1 MEDLYG
7 DLDTSVTGLSSV
19 HLKTQLQEITAK
31 YEALLKEAG
40 NLQHANAQLGE
51 RNQVL
56 ERNISVLFATAQT
69 EIGRKDKAIQALRD
83 EVQQA
88 QEKLMQPRKAD
99 HSRPSS
105 YDARARDH
113 RPPSASSR
121 PFSARDSRDYH
132 R

>member
-1 MEDLYG
+1 MADEDLYG

-19 HLKTQLQEITAK
+19 HLKTQLHEITAK

-40 NLQHANAQLGE
+40 NLQHVNAQLGE

-56 ERNISVLFATAQT
+56 ERNISLLFATAQT

-83 EVQQA
+83 ELQHA
-88 QEKLMQPRKAD
+88 QEKAMRQAD
-99 HSRPSS
+99 RSRPSN

-121 PFSARDSRDYH
+121 PCARDSRDYH